1 MKKGRNEKLNGIKED
16 LPEKDET
23 HDSYQK
29 VQQEQKEQLEQKE
42 QKEQK
47 DQIQSRDVQGPSIMT
62 GPGPRPG
69 HPPFSQGKAK
79 LEHPRKVLYSWI
91 FQFLKPFKKQLY
103 LYLVLLIIATIIQSI
118 NPLIVAR
125 IIDQGISD
133 SNYNYLIKMT
143 IVYGSFI
150 LIISFSN
157 YVALF
162 GMSKTSQQVTYDVR
176 NKIFYQ
182 LQDMSLTYFDKR
194 PSGDIISIA
203 TNDVDQLNMLVGG
216 QFTQIITSIITI
228 ILTIIFMFRLN
239 PILAASSLVV
249 IPLFL
254 YFINLFKK
262 RTSSSF
268 KAARKTISQVTSTIQ
283 ENIAGAKVVQAYGQ
297 ETKAMSEFEKANKAD
312 YDANIKI
319 RRVFAAFFP
328 LINFVTTAITVAILV
343 EGGFLII
350 NNISIFGI
358 AVSVGVLTS
367 FITFLA
373 EFFRPFMT
381 LMQIQ
386 QIIESALAATDR
398 IYSLLEEFVEI
409 PDPAQPKEFQSIK
422 GTIDFENVSFGYTI
436 DEKKGKIENHQKN
449 MMNGVISS
457 EGVNGMGGNKLT
469 PESILNMVKIIEKS
483 LSSAASIGSGSGSME
498 GGGMMGPNMKM
509 QGSKNML
516 EILASIPLDDSVLEQ
531 IPEVVQQA
539 IKETKQRMEHK
550 KSIGY
555 VLENMDLTIPSGSTL
570 AIVGETGAG
579 KTTIVKLIVRFYDVV
594 SGAIKIDGI
603 DIRDIK
609 KQDLR
614 KIIGMVPQ
622 DAFLFS
628 GTIRDNLLYSID
640 DITPEIEEKMIEI
653 SKFLGLHNFIEVL
666 PEKYD
671 TILKEMASNISI
683 GQRQL
688 IAFARAL
695 LKDPKILILDEA
707 TSSVDPYTESLIQDA
722 LDKARKGR
730 TTIIIAH
737 RLSTIKNADHIVVI
751 GKEKRGIVEQGTH
764 EELLAKNG
772 KYKRLLEMQ
781 FKEIAESDK
790 K

>member
-1 MKKGRNEKLNGIKED
+1 MKKDRENLVEKGERIEKL
-16 LPEKDET
+16 EKDE
-23 HDSYQK
+23 
-29 VQQEQKEQLEQKE
+29 
-42 QKEQK
+42 K
-47 DQIQSRDVQGPSIMT
+47 DEKSKDIQGPSIMT

-69 HPPFSQGKAK
+69 QPPFMQGKAK
-79 LEHPRKVLYSWI
+79 LEHPRKLLYSWI

-103 LYLVLLIIATIIQSI
+103 FYLLLLIISTIIQSI
-118 NPLIVAR
+118 NPLIAAG

-133 SNYNYLIKMT
+133 SNYDYLVKMT

-150 LIISFSN
+150 LIISLSN
-157 YVALF
+157 YFALF

-216 QFTQIITSIITI
+216 QFTQIITSIISI
-228 ILTIIFMFRLN
+228 ILTVIFMFRLN

-249 IPLFL
+249 IPLFIYL
-254 YFINLFKK
+254 INLFKK
-262 RTSSSF
+262 RTTSSF

-297 ETKAMSEFEKANKAD
+297 ETKAKNEFDKANKAD

-319 RRVFAAFFP
+319 RKVFAVFFP
-328 LINFVTTAITVAILV
+328 LINFVTTALTVAILV
-343 EGGFLII
+343 EGGFLIL
-350 NNISIFGI
+350 NNVSIFGI
-358 AVSVGVLTS
+358 AVTVGVLTS

-398 IYSLLEEFVEI
+398 IYSLLEEYVEI
-409 PDPAQPKEFQSIK
+409 PDPSQPKEFKNIE
-422 GTIDFENVSFGYTI
+422 GAIEFDNVSFGYTI
-436 DEKKGKIENHQKN
+436 EDKQSKIKEKSPTGTIKKHAMNENNENNAMHSKN
-449 MMNGVISS
+449 MTNGMNGMNRTNGI
-457 EGVNGMGGNKLT
+457 NGMNLT
-469 PESILNMVKIIEKS
+469 PEAILNMVKVIEKS
-483 LSSAASIGSGSGSME
+483 LSSSASIGQGGGSME
-498 GGGMMGPNMKM
+498 GGGMMGSNMKM
-509 QGSKNML
+509 PGSQSML
-516 EILASIPLDDSVLEQ
+516 EMLASIPLEDSILEQ
-531 IPEVVQQA
+531 IPEVVKQA
-539 IKETKQRMEHK
+539 IKETKQRIEHG
-550 KSIGY
+550 KSVGY
-555 VLENMDLTIPSGSTL
+555 ILEDMNLQIPSGSTL

-579 KTTIVKLIVRFYDVV
+579 KTTIVKLIVRYYDVIK
-594 SGAIKIDGI
+594 GAIKIDGI
-603 DIRDIK
+603 DIRDIT

-614 KIIGMVPQ
+614 NIIGMVPQ

-628 GTIRDNLLYSID
+628 GTIRDNLLYSVNEV
-640 DITPEIEEKMIEI
+640 TPEIEERMLEI
-653 SKFLGLHNFIEVL
+653 SKFLGLHNFIEAL
-666 PEKYD
+666 PDKYD
-671 TILKEMASNISI
+671 TVLKEMASNISI

-722 LDKARKGR
+722 LDKARSGR

-751 GKEKRGIVEQGTH
+751 GKENRGIVEQGTH
-764 EELLAKNG
+764 EELMAKNG

-781 FKEIAESDK
+781 YKELAETDQRK
-790 K
+790 